1 MRINESTSLLEF
13 KKTSTFDEQRRNDEL
28 SHWLL
33 KLAFCRSDELK
44 VELSLSIYFNIIIKR
59 WFIRTE
65 TDLFRIR
72 FSQLDKNDREK
83 MYHKYKM
90 DFPGIPEA
98 EIDEK
103 RPLLTGLQVSPE
115 PGFPSRGWYRVPFH
129 KVAKLVKLRHVY
141 LEGGFAFVPESSL
154 SEFFVTQFRAALS
167 KSMAIASQKAAICL
181 QGENERLAPILKSFS
196 NLTET
201 TEFSTEEGRLTLTNF
216 DAVAKASFP
225 PCVRQKL
232 DAIAIDHKLKH
243 DGRVHMYG
251 FLKAAGLTL
260 DETMKWMISNFT
272 AYVNAEKEHG
282 YNVRHAYGREGTTT
296 QFIWFLTS
304 PKRTRQGPGLVW
316 MCDEDKCDS
325 SRWPVPRL
333 SVQALEKA
341 RHSTAQL
348 GRQRRTQ
355 SKG

>member
-216 DAVAKASFP
+216 DAVDFR
-225 PCVRQKL
+225 CGDFQQ
-232 DAIAIDHKLKH
+232 
-243 DGRVHMYG
+243 
-251 FLKAAGLTL
+251 
-260 DETMKWMISNFT
+260 
-272 AYVNAEKEHG
+272 AEIK
-282 YNVRHAYGREGTTT
+282 
-296 QFIWFLTS
+296 
-304 PKRTRQGPGLVW
+304 
-316 MCDEDKCDS
+316 
-325 SRWPVPRL
+325 
-333 SVQALEKA
+333 
-341 RHSTAQL
+341 
-348 GRQRRTQ
+348 
-355 SKG
+355 